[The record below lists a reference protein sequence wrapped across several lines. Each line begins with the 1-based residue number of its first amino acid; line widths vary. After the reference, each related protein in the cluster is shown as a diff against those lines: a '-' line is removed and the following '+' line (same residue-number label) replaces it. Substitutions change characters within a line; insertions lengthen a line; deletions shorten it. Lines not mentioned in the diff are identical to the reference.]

1 MSDIEIKME
10 RHRVEDLFHPYR
22 QVIGDDFHGYR
33 NHVYRTITYAMHL
46 LCGSAEHEQMVETAL
61 VYHDIGL
68 WTDRRL
74 DYLESSEAL
83 AQADNEK
90 HGWELHSETL
100 AGAIHWHHKV
110 FRYRGPNQ
118 KVIEACRRADWVDA
132 TKGWLRK
139 GIARTAIRE
148 VEAAFPNLGFHN
160 DLVRIAKDYGGS
172 VLAGGWKAARGI
184 VKL

>member
-1 MSDIEIKME
+1 MPDIVIKME
-10 RHRVEDLFHPYR
+10 RRRVEAMFEPYR
-22 QVIGDDFHGYR
+22 ALIGDDFGGYR

-46 LCGSAEHEQMVETAL
+46 LNDSAEHEQMVETAF
-61 VYHDIGL
+61 VYHDVGL

-83 AQADNEK
+83 AVADNEE
-90 HGWELHSETL
+90 HGWGLEPEALV
-100 AGAIHWHHKV
+100 GAIHWHHKI

-118 KVIEACRRADWVDA
+118 GLIEACRRADWIDA

-139 GIARTAIRE
+139 GVSRSDIKS
-148 VEAAFPNLGFHN
+148 VEAAFPNLGFHKG
-160 DLVRIAKDYGGS
+160 LVRIAKDYGGS
-172 VLAGGWKAARGI
+172 TLVGAWKAARGI